1 MLTEFITSWEIFYA
15 SYLAGLFIA
24 LALSLPGII
33 VIARDQIFIGAATAQ
48 ASMLGVTLAMFI
60 GGAAVASLPQ
70 TWANQPIVEKKAEP
84 RLEGDDALD
93 AFMRD
98 EGIRE
103 EPKVHTHPRPV
114 EAYYW
119 HERLRIALNTDG
131 FRSLMGA
138 VFAVLAALL
147 TARRRSHEALT
158 GWVFLAC
165 ASGSV
170 LAASHSAH
178 GLEEVNRLVSSSL
191 IGATDSEL
199 FTFAALAAVSVAAT
213 IGIGRRLLFATI
225 DPQTAQAAGLRVG
238 RLALLI
244 NVWLGLCLGLAI
256 KSSGML
262 FSFGALVLPVLIARS
277 LCREV
282 RQMALWAPVIAVLG
296 ALAAFFLAHA
306 FNYPPGQVAV
316 ALWCV
321 LLLVGQVLKLTA
333 TRLHYAAPTVA

>member
-1 MLTEFITSWEIFYA
+1 MLSEFVASWEIFYT

-70 TWANQPIVEKKAEP
+70 TWASQPIVERKAEP

-93 AFMRD
+93 AFMRE

-103 EPKVHTHPRPV
+103 ETKVHTHPRPL

-119 HERLRIALNTDG
+119 HERLRLALNTDG
-131 FRSLMGA
+131 FRSLLGA
-138 VFAVLAALL
+138 AMAVLAALL
-147 TARRRSHEALT
+147 TARRRGQEALT
-158 GWVFLAC
+158 GWVFLVG

-178 GLEEVNRLVSSSL
+178 GLEEVHRLVSSSL
-191 IGATDSEL
+191 IGATDL
-199 FTFAALAAVSVAAT
+199 DVLTFAALAAGSVMAT
-213 IGIGRRLLFATI
+213 LALGRRLLFATI
-225 DPQTAQAAGLRVG
+225 DPSTAQAAGLRVG
-238 RLALLI
+238 LLAALI

-256 KSSGML
+256 KTSGML
-262 FSFGALVLPVLIARS
+262 FSFGALVLPALIARTF
-277 LCREV
+277 CREV
-282 RQMALWAPVIAVLG
+282 RQMALWVPLIAAGG
-296 ALAAFFLAHA
+296 ALVAFFLAHA
-306 FNYPPGQVAV
+306 LNYPPGQVAV
-316 ALWCV
+316 ALWCLMLAV
-321 LLLVGQVLKLTA
+321 
-333 TRLHYAAPTVA
+333 AAPACRFRAR